1 MREKRTKYE
10 GRRGTEHEGLI
21 PVTDIV
27 QDLTSVNIDPMVSL
41 RSPDIQPLRCGDLRR
56 YPLFNTEWTSRV
68 NCRVVRDKES
78 YYFRMGISEFDPTEC
93 RFGLPRLIW
102 EIPWPF
108 PYLSMPHERLTRDH
122 ERGPNVLR
130 DCKAVTIGS

>member
-68 NCRVVRDKES
+68 NCRVQAE
-78 YYFRMGISEFDPTEC
+78 E
-93 RFGLPRLIW
+93 
-102 EIPWPF
+102 
-108 PYLSMPHERLTRDH
+108 TR
-122 ERGPNVLR
+122 
-130 DCKAVTIGS
+130 

>member
-68 NCRVVRDKES
+68 NCRAHVTGDEFGS
-78 YYFRMGISEFDPTEC
+78 FMIQTWTSSAPAHITIPSSETPPT
-93 RFGLPRLIW
+93 
-102 EIPWPF
+102 
-108 PYLSMPHERLTRDH
+108 
-122 ERGPNVLR
+122 
-130 DCKAVTIGS
+130 VTHQTKQT

>member
-68 NCRVVRDKES
+68 NCRVHCRNSVLPN
-78 YYFRMGISEFDPTEC
+78 IVPTNRC
-93 RFGLPRLIW
+93 SPMSRVLPLV
-102 EIPWPF
+102 
-108 PYLSMPHERLTRDH
+108 
-122 ERGPNVLR
+122 GPIHLFTHMLNVLT
-130 DCKAVTIGS
+130 AVRKTIARS